1 MKPQRGTPWQAVWRG
16 WNSLAAD
23 LYKAMLGVVL
33 LTSLT
38 VFVVLSYAWSAF
50 MDEVQRQT
58 RELLTAQLQVSPD
71 RLDPLLAQARRLSE
85 TTLNV
90 DQIRGLFVFALVLLF
105 TLLSLLVWWSARR
118 FARPLT
124 LLSAAAH
131 RLTTGDFTA
140 RAALSRS
147 LTRRTDE
154 TARLLRDFNAMAASL
169 ERLERERRY
178 GVAAIAHE
186 LRTPV
191 TVLRG
196 RLEGLRDGVLPAS
209 PQELEKLIGHADLL
223 SRLIEDLQLL
233 SLAEAGELRLE
244 LGPVELRDVLIR
256 LHADHLKAAQAQG
269 AQLLLDLCAEPVR
282 VIGDR
287 RRLQQV
293 VHNLLTNA
301 LRHTPPHGTVWIKL
315 AVEAGAVHIEIHNT
329 GTGFTAEALNRAF
342 ERFYSGP
349 DRERGRGGSGLGL
362 AISKSLIE
370 AHGGELRLFN
380 TDTGAGV
387 RITLNPLAEGEG
399 LHGARPRSA
408 PSTRRPGG

>member
-1 MKPQRGTPWQAVWRG
+1 MKQPETPWQAVRRG

-23 LYKAMLGVVL
+23 LYKTMLGLVL

-38 VFVVLSYAWSAF
+38 VFVILSYAWSAF
-50 MDEVQRQT
+50 VDEVQRQT
-58 RELLTAQLQVSPD
+58 QELLTAQFQLSPSQ
-71 RLDPLLAQARRLSE
+71 LDPLLTQARRLSE

-90 DQIRGLFVFALVLLF
+90 DQIRSLFVFGLVLLF
-105 TLLSLLVWWSARR
+105 TVLSLLAWWSARR

-124 LLSAAAH
+124 HLSAAAN
-131 RLTTGDFTA
+131 RLTSGDFTA

-147 LTRRTDE
+147 LARRSDE
-154 TARLLRDFNAMAASL
+154 TARLLRDFNVMAASL

-178 GVAAIAHE
+178 SVAAIAHE

-196 RLEGLRDGVLPAS
+196 RLEGVRDGVLPAT

-223 SRLIEDLQLL
+223 FRLIEDLQLL

-244 LGPVELRDVLIR
+244 LRPVEVQEVLLR
-256 LHADHLKAAQAQG
+256 LHADHLPKAQAQG
-269 AQLLLDLCAEPVR
+269 VELHLALPAEPVK
-282 VIGDR
+282 VTGDG

-301 LRHTPPHGTVWIKL
+301 LRHTPPHGTIRIKL
-315 AVEAGAVHIEIHNT
+315 EVEAGAVRIEIHNT

-362 AISKSLIE
+362 AVSKSLVE
-370 AHGGELRLFN
+370 AHGGQMRLFN
-380 TDTGAGV
+380 TETGAGV
-387 RITLNPLAEGEG
+387 QITLNALAEGDG
-399 LHGARPRSA
+399 LQG
-408 PSTRRPGG
+408 TGG

>member
-1 MKPQRGTPWQAVWRG
+1 MKALWETTRGAMRRG

-23 LYKAMLGVVL
+23 LYKTMLGVML
-33 LTSLT
+33 LTALI
-38 VFVVLSYAWSAF
+38 VFVVLSYAWSVF

-58 RELLTAQLQVSPD
+58 GALLTAQFQLPPTE
-71 RLDPLLAQARRLSE
+71 LEALLTQARRLSE
-85 TTLNV
+85 TTLSV
-90 DQIRGLFVFALVLLF
+90 DQIRPLFVFGVVLLF
-105 TLLSLLVWWSARR
+105 TVLSLLAWWSARR

-124 LLSAAAH
+124 LLSAAAN

-140 RAALSRS
+140 RAALGRS
-147 LTRRTDE
+147 LNRRNDE
-154 TARLLRDFNAMAASL
+154 TARLLKDFNGMAASL

-178 GVAAIAHE
+178 SVAAIAHE

-196 RLEGLRDGVLPAS
+196 RLEGVRDGVLPAH
-209 PQELEKLIGHADLL
+209 PQELEKLIGHADVL

-233 SLAEAGELRLE
+233 SLAEAGQLRLD
-244 LGPVELRDVLIR
+244 LAPVEVQDVLIR
-256 LHADHLKAAQAQG
+256 LHADHLPTAQAQG
-269 AQLLLDLCAEPVR
+269 INFLLELCAEPVK
-282 VIGDR
+282 VMGDR

-293 VHNLLTNA
+293 VQNLLTNA
-301 LRHTPPHGTVWIKL
+301 LRHMSPHGTVHIKL

-370 AHGGELRLFN
+370 AHGGSIRLFN
-380 TDTGAGV
+380 TATGAGV
-387 RITLNPLAEGEG
+387 QMTLNPLAGDEG
-399 LHGARPRSA
+399 LHGGRPRF
-408 PSTRRPGG
+408 

>member
-1 MKPQRGTPWQAVWRG
+1 MKLQPETPWQAMRRS

-23 LYKAMLGVVL
+23 LYKTMLGLVL

-50 MDEVQRQT
+50 LDEVQRQT
-58 RELLTAQLQVSPD
+58 QELLTAQFQLSPSQ
-71 RLDPLLAQARRLSE
+71 LEPLLTQARQLSE
-85 TTLNV
+85 TSLNV
-90 DQIRGLFVFALVLLF
+90 DQIRSLFVFGLVLLF
-105 TLLSLLVWWSARR
+105 TVLSLLAWWSARR

-124 LLSAAAH
+124 HLSAAANQ
-131 RLTTGDFTA
+131 LASGDFTA
-140 RAALSRS
+140 RALLSRS
-147 LTRRTDE
+147 LTRRSDE
-154 TARLLRDFNAMAASL
+154 TARLLKDFNVMAASL

-178 GVAAIAHE
+178 SVAAIAHE

-196 RLEGLRDGVLPAS
+196 RLEGVRDGVLPAN

-223 SRLIEDLQLL
+223 SKLIEDLQLL

-244 LGPVELRDVLIR
+244 LGPVEVQDVLIR
-256 LHADHLKAAQAQG
+256 LHADHLPTAQAQG
-269 AQLLLDLCAEPVR
+269 VDLLLELCAEPVR
-282 VIGDR
+282 VTGDR

-315 AVEAGAVHIEIHNT
+315 EVEAGAVHIEIHNT

-370 AHGGELRLFN
+370 VHGGSMRLFN
-380 TDTGAGV
+380 TETGAGV
-387 RITLNPLAEGEG
+387 QITLNPLAGDEG
-399 LHGARPRSA
+399 LPGARPRF
-408 PSTRRPGG
+408 

>member
-1 MKPQRGTPWQAVWRG
+1 MKAQPEMVWQAVRRG

-23 LYKAMLGVVL
+23 LYKTMLGLVL

-38 VFVVLSYAWSAF
+38 VFVVLGYAWSSF
-50 MDEVQRQT
+50 LDEVQRQT
-58 RELLTAQLQVSPD
+58 SGLLTSRFQLPPGE
-71 RLDPLLAQARRLSE
+71 LDPLLAQAKAQAM

-90 DQIRGLFVFALVLLF
+90 DQIQPLFGFGLVLLF
-105 TLLSLLVWWSARR
+105 TVLSLLAWWSARR

-124 LLSAAAH
+124 QLSAAANQ
-131 RLTTGDFTA
+131 LTTGDFTA
-140 RAALSRS
+140 RAPLSRS
-147 LTRRTDE
+147 LNRRIDE
-154 TARLLRDFNAMAASL
+154 TARLLRDFNVMAASL

-178 GVAAIAHE
+178 GMAAIAHE

-196 RLEGLRDGVLPAS
+196 RLEGVRDGVLPAD

-223 SRLIEDLQLL
+223 ARLIEDLQLL

-244 LGPVELRDVLIR
+244 LGPVGVQDLLIR
-256 LHADHLKAAQAQG
+256 LHADHLPNAHAQG
-269 AQLLLDLCAEPVR
+269 IDLHLELCTEPAR
-282 VIGDR
+282 VNGDR

-293 VHNLLTNA
+293 VQNLLTNA
-301 LRHTPPHGTVWIKL
+301 LRHTPLHGKVSIKL
-315 AVEAGAVHIEIHNT
+315 EVVAGAVHIEIHNT
-329 GTGFTAEALNRAF
+329 GIGFTAEALNRAF

-370 AHGGELRLFN
+370 AHSGSMRLFN
-380 TDTGAGV
+380 TETGAGV
-387 RITLNPLAEGEG
+387 QITLNPLAGAEG
-399 LHGARPRSA
+399 L
-408 PSTRRPGG
+408 

>member
-1 MKPQRGTPWQAVWRG
+1 MKAPPETLWQAVWRG

-23 LYKAMLGVVL
+23 LYKTMLGL
-33 LTSLT
+33 MLFTSFT
-38 VFVVLSYAWSAF
+38 GFIVLSYAWSVF

-58 RELLTAQLQVSPD
+58 KELLTAQFQLPPSQ
-71 RLDPLLAQARRLSE
+71 LDPLFAQARWRSE

-90 DQIRGLFVFALVLLF
+90 DEVRSLFMFSLVLLF
-105 TLLSLLVWWSARR
+105 AVLALLAWWSARR

-124 LLSAAAH
+124 HLSAAAS

-140 RAALSRS
+140 RAVLSRR
-147 LTRRTDE
+147 LNRRSDE
-154 TARLLRDFNAMAASL
+154 TARLLRDFNVMAASL

-178 GVAAIAHE
+178 SVAAIAHE

-196 RLEGLRDGVLPAS
+196 RLEGVRDGVLPATS
-209 PQELEKLIGHADLL
+209 QELEKLIGHADLL

-233 SLAEAGELRLE
+233 SLSDAGELRLD
-244 LGPVELRDVLIR
+244 LAPVEVQDVLIR
-256 LHADHLKAAQAQG
+256 LHADHGLKARAQQVD
-269 AQLLLDLCAEPVR
+269 LLLKLPSPPVK
-282 VIGDR
+282 VMGDR

-293 VHNLLTNA
+293 VQNLLTNA
-301 LRHTPPHGTVWIKL
+301 LRHTPPHGTVWIAL
-315 AVEAGAVHIEIHNT
+315 EAEAGAVHIDIRNT

-349 DRERGRGGSGLGL
+349 DRERGRSGSGLGL

-370 AHGGELRLFN
+370 AHGGEMRLFN
-380 TDTGAGV
+380 TETGAGV
-387 RITLNPLAEGEG
+387 QITLTALTGDETLNRA
-399 LHGARPRSA
+399 
-408 PSTRRPGG
+408 TD

>member
-1 MKPQRGTPWQAVWRG
+1 MKSQPETTWQAVQRG

-23 LYKAMLGVVL
+23 LYKTMLGLVL
-33 LTSLT
+33 LTSLI
-38 VFVVLSYAWSAF
+38 VFVILGYAWSAF
-50 MDEVQRQT
+50 LDEVQRHT
-58 RELLTAQLQVSPD
+58 RALLTAQFQLSPGE
-71 RLDPLLAQARRLSE
+71 LDAVMLQARQLSE

-90 DQIRGLFVFALVLLF
+90 DRIGPLFGFGVMLLF
-105 TLLSLLVWWSARR
+105 TVLSLLAWWSARR

-124 LLSAAAH
+124 RLSAAAH
-131 RLTTGDFTA
+131 RLTSGDFTA
-140 RAALSRS
+140 RVAVSGS
-147 LTRRTDE
+147 LARRGDE
-154 TARLLRDFNAMAASL
+154 TAKLLRDFNVMAASL

-178 GVAAIAHE
+178 SVAAIAHE

-196 RLEGLRDGVLPAS
+196 RLEGVRDGVLPAH

-223 SRLIEDLQLL
+223 SKLIEDLQLL

-244 LGPVELRDVLIR
+244 LGPVDLQDVLIR
-256 LHADHLKAAQAQG
+256 LHADHLPTAQAHNVK
-269 AQLLLDLCAEPVR
+269 LLLDLCAQPVR
-282 VIGDR
+282 VTGDR

-301 LRHTPPHGTVWIKL
+301 LRHTPPHGTVRIKL
-315 AVEAGAVHIEIHNT
+315 DAEAESVRIDIHNT
-329 GTGFTAEALNRAF
+329 GAGFTAEALERAF

-370 AHGGELRLFN
+370 AHGGSMTLFN
-380 TDTGAGV
+380 TETGAGV
-387 RITLNPLAEGEG
+387 QITLNPRAGDERLP
-399 LHGARPRSA
+399 GAGPR
-408 PSTRRPGG
+408 R

>member
-1 MKPQRGTPWQAVWRG
+1 MKPPPETPRAAMRRG

-23 LYKAMLGVVL
+23 FYKTMLGVML

-38 VFVVLSYAWSAF
+38 VFVVLGYAWSQF
-50 MDEVQRQT
+50 VDEVQRQT
-58 RELLTAQLQVSPD
+58 GALLTAQFQLPPTE
-71 RLDPLLAQARRLSE
+71 LEALLAQAKRLSE

-90 DQIRGLFVFALVLLF
+90 DQLRPLSVFSVVLLLAVLA
-105 TLLSLLVWWSARR
+105 LLAWWSARR

-124 LLSAAAH
+124 HLSAAAN
-131 RLTTGDFTA
+131 RLTSGDLSA

-147 LTRRTDE
+147 LNRRNDE
-154 TARLLRDFNAMAASL
+154 TARLLRDFNVMAASL

-196 RLEGLRDGVLPAS
+196 RLEGVRDGVLPAS

-233 SLAEAGELRLE
+233 SLAEAGELRLN
-244 LGPVELRDVLIR
+244 LAPVGVQDVLIR
-256 LHADHLKAAQAQG
+256 LHADHLLAAQAQG
-269 AQLLLDLCAEPVR
+269 INLVLELCAEPIR
-282 VIGDR
+282 VNGDR

-293 VHNLLTNA
+293 VQNLLTNA

-315 AVEAGAVHIEIHNT
+315 GAQAGAVHIEIHNT
-329 GTGFTAEALNRAF
+329 GTGFTAQALNRAF

-370 AHGGELRLFN
+370 VHGGSMRLFN
-380 TDTGAGV
+380 TETGAGV
-387 RITLNPLAEGEG
+387 RVTLNPLAGDEG
-399 LHGARPRSA
+399 L
-408 PSTRRPGG
+408 

>member
-1 MKPQRGTPWQAVWRG
+1 MKLQPETPWQAMRRG

-23 LYKAMLGVVL
+23 LYKTMLGLVL

-38 VFVVLSYAWSAF
+38 VFVILGYAWSAF

-58 RELLTAQLQVSPD
+58 QELLTAQFQLSPSQ
-71 RLDPLLAQARRLSE
+71 LDPLLMQARQLSE

-90 DQIRGLFVFALVLLF
+90 DKIGHLFVFGLVLLF
-105 TLLSLLVWWSARR
+105 TVLSLLAWWSARR

-124 LLSAAAH
+124 HLSAAAN
-131 RLTTGDFTA
+131 RLTSGDFTA

-147 LTRRTDE
+147 LTRRSDE
-154 TARLLRDFNAMAASL
+154 TARLLRDFNVMAASL

-178 GVAAIAHE
+178 SVAAIAHE

-196 RLEGLRDGVLPAS
+196 RLEGVRDGVLPAH

-223 SRLIEDLQLL
+223 SKLIEDLQLL

-244 LGPVELRDVLIR
+244 LGPVEVQDVLIR
-256 LHADHLKAAQAQG
+256 LHADHLPTAQAQG
-269 AQLLLDLCAEPVR
+269 VDLLLELCAEPVR
-282 VIGDR
+282 VTGDR

-315 AVEAGAVHIEIHNT
+315 EVEAGAVHIEIHNT

-370 AHGGELRLFN
+370 IHGGSMRLFN
-380 TDTGAGV
+380 TETGAGV
-387 RITLNPLAEGEG
+387 QITLNPLAGDEG
-399 LHGARPRSA
+399 LPGARPRF
-408 PSTRRPGG
+408 

>member
-1 MKPQRGTPWQAVWRG
+1 MKAQLETLRGAVRRG

-23 LYKAMLGVVL
+23 LYKTMLGLVL
-33 LTSLT
+33 LTSFT
-38 VFVVLSYAWSAF
+38 VFVVLGYAWSSF
-50 MDEVQRQT
+50 VNEVQRQT
-58 RELLTAQLQVSPD
+58 KGLLTAQFQLPPSQ
-71 RLDPLLAQARRLSE
+71 LEPLLAQARRLSE

-90 DQIRGLFVFALVLLF
+90 DQIRPLFVFSLVLLF
-105 TLLSLLVWWSARR
+105 TVLALLAWWSARR

-124 LLSAAAH
+124 QLSAAANQ
-131 RLTTGDFTA
+131 LTTGDFTA

-147 LTRRTDE
+147 LNRRTDE
-154 TARLLRDFNAMAASL
+154 TARLLRDFNVMAASL

-178 GVAAIAHE
+178 SMAAIAHE

-196 RLEGLRDGVLPAS
+196 RLEGVRDGVLPAH

-223 SRLIEDLQLL
+223 SKLIEDLQLL
-233 SLAEAGELRLE
+233 SLAEAGELRLD
-244 LGPVELRDVLIR
+244 LGPVGVQDVLIR
-256 LHADHLKAAQAQG
+256 LHADHLPTAQAQSVD
-269 AQLLLDLCAEPVR
+269 LLLELCAEPVR
-282 VIGDR
+282 VTGDR

-301 LRHTPPHGTVWIKL
+301 LRHTPPHGTVCMKL
-315 AVEAGAVHIEIHNT
+315 GLEAGAVRIEIHNT

-370 AHGGELRLFN
+370 VHGGSMKLFN
-380 TDTGAGV
+380 TETGAGV
-387 RITLNPLAEGEG
+387 QITLNPLAGDEG
-399 LHGARPRSA
+399 LHGARPRF
-408 PSTRRPGG
+408 

>member
-1 MKPQRGTPWQAVWRG
+1 MKPPQGARWRG

-23 LYKAMLGVVL
+23 LYKTMLGLVL
-33 LTSLT
+33 LTAFT
-38 VFVVLSYAWSAF
+38 VFVVLSYAWAAF
-50 MDEVQRQT
+50 LDEVQRQT
-58 RELLTAQLQVSPD
+58 GALLAAQFGLPPGELE
-71 RLDPLLAQARRLSE
+71 PLLAQARRLSE

-90 DQIRGLFVFALVLLF
+90 DEIRGLFVFALVLLF
-105 TLLSLLVWWSARR
+105 TLLSLLAWWSARR

-124 LLSAAAH
+124 QLSAAAN
-131 RLTTGDFTA
+131 RLTTGDFSA

-147 LTRRTDE
+147 LARRTDE
-154 TARLLRDFNAMAASL
+154 TARLLRDFNLMAASL

-178 GVAAIAHE
+178 SVAAIAHE

-196 RLEGLRDGVLPAS
+196 RLEGVRDGVLPAS
-209 PQELEKLIGHADLL
+209 PQELERLIGHTDLL

-233 SLAEAGELRLE
+233 SLAEAGELRLD
-244 LGPVELRDVLIR
+244 LGPVEVQDLLSR
-256 LHADHLKAAQAQG
+256 LHTDYLPTAQAQG
-269 AQLLLDLCAEPVR
+269 VDLLLELCAEPVR
-282 VIGDR
+282 VTGDR

-301 LRHTPPHGTVWIKL
+301 LRHTRPHGTVRIRL
-315 AVEAGAVHIEIHNT
+315 EVEAGAVHIEIHNT
-329 GTGFTAEALNRAF
+329 GPGFTAEALNRAF

-370 AHGGELRLFN
+370 AHGGEMRLFN
-380 TDTGAGV
+380 TETGAGV
-387 RITLNPLAEGEG
+387 QITLDALAEGDG
-399 LHGARPRSA
+399 LHRARPRC
-408 PSTRRPGG
+408 